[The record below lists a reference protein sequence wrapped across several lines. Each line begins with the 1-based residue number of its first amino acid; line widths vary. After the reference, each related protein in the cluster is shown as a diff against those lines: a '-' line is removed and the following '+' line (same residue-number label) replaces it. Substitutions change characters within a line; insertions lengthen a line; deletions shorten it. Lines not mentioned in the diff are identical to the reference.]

1 VAKAFIE
8 FGPVQAHLPDA
19 DFTEDPDSSTDPW
32 VRSDIALRQ
41 SISLLAA
48 KIEHLASITLT
59 GFKHRASAMTE
70 LKTTVDNMRF
80 ALTALTSDING
91 VWDREDTYDEFG
103 SLWDG
108 VMNISALVADVAIQ
122 CTAATV
128 SSQDALDQA
137 AAADS
142 GLTLEMGEVADG
154 FRAITTRLEALELGS
169 TSTPSRPTS
178 RFQQLSTRLLPAS
191 TDGGVDSSFSTHLAR
206 LEGLIS
212 AQQTALSTQQELLQA
227 QQLELAQHR
236 DQFTALRAV
245 AELASQQDQMN
256 RFSLMDEAGLTTL
269 LMEEDFDPSRVA
281 VFCDMNSLLSHA
293 TEAFKGIA
301 ELGERT
307 KLMIQCG
314 IADQSCQKTIF
325 SFERQ
330 YPPGFETNEGGTVR
344 DGDTFPI
351 FKTKKVWVGSD
362 GRSGARAKYLAKVD
376 TASERAIAY
385 VMRYTKAGPLR
396 ELCLEMIRTSQRFW
410 TGFFDY
416 LNNDLERLIQFGISE
431 KECLVLVSEQ
441 MQIVFEQVFIKR
453 MMMPEFSVVPGT
465 KVSFDYAAQ
474 IFFFTLQAHTAM
486 VDFTDKRF
494 TGHGLL
500 GNTFIRF
507 LARQCGNS
515 SSAAFETRLSAVE
528 KKVNNTNKRIEE
540 EAAAAKKKAA
550 TAKSIP

>member
-1 VAKAFIE
+1 
-8 FGPVQAHLPDA
+8 
-19 DFTEDPDSSTDPW
+19 
-32 VRSDIALRQ
+32 
-41 SISLLAA
+41 
-48 KIEHLASITLT
+48 
-59 GFKHRASAMTE
+59 
-70 LKTTVDNMRF
+70 
-80 ALTALTSDING
+80 
-91 VWDREDTYDEFG
+91 
-103 SLWDG
+103 
-108 VMNISALVADVAIQ
+108 MNISALVADMAVQ
-122 CTAATV
+122 CAAATV

-154 FRAITTRLEALELGS
+154 FRAITTRLEALELGP
-169 TSTPSRPTS
+169 TPTPLRPTS
-178 RFQQLSTRLLPAS
+178 RFQQLSTRPLPAS
-191 TDGGVDSSFSTHLAR
+191 TDEGVDSSFSTQLAH

-212 AQQTALSTQQELLQA
+212 AQQAALSTQQDLLQA

-236 DQFTALRAV
+236 KQFTTLTAV

-344 DGDTFPI
+344 DGDTFPV

-486 VDFTDKRF
+486 VDFTDKKF

-515 SSAAFETRLSAVE
+515 SSAAFEARLSAVE

-550 TAKSIP
+550 TAKSTP